1 MTIAILG
8 GTGPQGRGL
17 AKRFAAAGVPVAI
30 GSRKSEHAKEVAAE
44 LAAVLPANS
53 GSIIG
58 YDNASAVA
66 AADEMVILAVPWPG
80 HNPTLE
86 TLKKDLSNKIL
97 IDIVVPLK
105 EGDPKKTD
113 MPPEGS
119 ATEAAQALLGDEIP
133 VMGALHNV
141 SAHTL
146 NDIETVSY
154 THLRA
159 HETEAEL
166 VCRILL

>member
-30 GSRKSEHAKEVAAE
+30 GSRRSEHAEEVAGE

-53 GSIIG
+53 ASING
-58 YDNASAVA
+58 YDNAGAIA

-80 HNPTLE
+80 HNQTLE
-86 TLKKDLSNKIL
+86 SLKNDLSDKII

-119 ATEAAQALLGDEIP
+119 ATEAARAILG
-133 VMGALHNV
+133 
-141 SAHTL
+141 
-146 NDIETVSY
+146 
-154 THLRA
+154 
-159 HETEAEL
+159 
-166 VCRILL
+166 